1 MLHLFFGI
9 YRCVWL
15 DVRQTTSYQN
25 VPFIQLVPMVDQK
38 CREHGSIITAALRHG
53 FSTFV
58 LLTLGGVREFPVV
71 ETVLTITAIPTH
83 GDLLYDT
90 ESSNPGLCDILEW

>member
-1 MLHLFFGI
+1 
-9 YRCVWL
+9 
-15 DVRQTTSYQN
+15 
-25 VPFIQLVPMVDQK
+25 MVDQK